1 MRRGNE
7 DKNAFLDV
15 IVKTSN
21 PTLIPHSSKK
31 RVKYVHLQTRE
42 LFLSLMW
49 VRCLLRAKLKYH
61 CKAPGKH
68 SLPPYM
74 SNTVAAE
81 MHSGWDLNQLKKGNE
96 QTIKGT
102 ILSSLLMNI
111 QHQQE
116 QM

>member
-1 MRRGNE
+1 M
-7 DKNAFLDV
+7 
-15 IVKTSN
+15 
-21 PTLIPHSSKK
+21 
-31 RVKYVHLQTRE
+31 QTRE

-96 QTIKGT
+96 ETIKGT
-102 ILSSLLMNI
+102 ILSSLLTNVH
-111 QHQQE
+111 HQQE
-116 QM
+116 QV